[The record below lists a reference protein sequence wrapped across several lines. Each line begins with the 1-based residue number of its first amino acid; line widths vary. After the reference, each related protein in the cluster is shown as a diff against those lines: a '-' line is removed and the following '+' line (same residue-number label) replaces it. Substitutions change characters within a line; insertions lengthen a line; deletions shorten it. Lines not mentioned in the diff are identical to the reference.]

1 MKKKTKPTTVTAEE
15 LYEIIDE
22 LQPDVDEQIKKMT
35 PSQRKKDRDDSKN
48 WKVITKR
55 NKNSFKIELKKIT
68 TT

>member
-1 MKKKTKPTTVTAEE
+1 MKKKSTTVTAAE

-22 LQPDVDEQIKKMT
+22 LFADVDEQIKKMT
-35 PSQRKKDRDDSKN
+35 PAQRKKARDDHSKN

>member
-55 NKNSFKIELKKIT
+55 NKNSVKIELKKIT